1 MRKSVAELEKKFE
14 RMELEEARTLDPGA
28 IKLENVLAQPQSD
41 GKLGVSYVEFSSLKI
56 DH

>member
-14 RMELEEARTLDPGA
+14 RMELEEARTLDPSA
-28 IKLENVLAQPQSD
+28 IKLENVLAQPESD
-41 GKLGVSYVEFSSLKI
+41 GKPSVSYIEFSSLKI